1 MLERGNVNELASAL
15 GVPVGSVRTACG
27 IMKLEIDPD
36 GWFHIHGPPS
46 AQYSRFIAVL
56 AAQPS
61 TLAERLRRDI
71 GVRVPRV
78 VPKE

>member
-1 MLERGNVNELASAL
+1 MLQRGNVNELASAL
-15 GVPVGSVRTACG
+15 GVPIGSVRTACG
-27 IMKLEIDPD
+27 IMRLEIDAD
-36 GWFHIHGPPS
+36 GWFYLHGPPS
-46 AQYSRFIAVL
+46 AQYSRFIAAL

-61 TLAERLRRDI
+61 SVAEQLRRDI